1 MGHGVPL
8 NPPMGWALGYPSED
22 PGKELVRGGTG
33 GGSPGLLLS
42 ILTSAVFKVG
52 TYVDCS
58 VTATMFLSVG
68 SQDKFIQ

>member
-1 MGHGVPL
+1 MEVVVHGVPL

-42 ILTSAVFKVG
+42 IFTSAV

-58 VTATMFLSVG
+58 ATAMFLSVG